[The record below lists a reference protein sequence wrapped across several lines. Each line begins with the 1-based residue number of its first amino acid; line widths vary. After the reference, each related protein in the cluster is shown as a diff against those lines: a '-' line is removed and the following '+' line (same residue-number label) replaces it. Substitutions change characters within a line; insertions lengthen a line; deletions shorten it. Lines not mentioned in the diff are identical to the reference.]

1 MFLFYCHQLADRK
14 ILEMKYWRHGVYV
27 FYSEHAF
34 VLLENNDPFYGVK
47 ITVPPSKNG
56 AK

>member
-1 MFLFYCHQLADRK
+1 
-14 ILEMKYWRHGVYV
+14 MKYWRHGIYV

-47 ITVPPSKNG
+47 VTVPPSKNG